1 MEVAIPVVAL
11 GALYVISNQKK
22 KENFEER
29 EAKKE
34 QELPNTNVPPVN
46 YPVQTYGELGQNV
59 NYYQNPNAAT
69 DKYYQ
74 QDSYEKAINKGLT
87 KKAPVFHSLT
97 GERVTAKDLKHNNM
111 VPFFGSHVR
120 QRTANLD
127 GNESILDSMQGAG
140 SQDICKKGQAPLFK
154 PQKNMGWAH
163 GTPNMSDFM
172 QSRVNPAMK
181 MSNVKPFETQ
191 NVGPGLNR
199 GYTTA
204 GSGGFN
210 AGMEAR
216 DKWISKT
223 VDELRIKTNP
233 KVTYE
238 GVTLGG
244 GSAVQNRGII
254 GKVEKHLP
262 DTYYINSPERYFT
275 TPVGAKA
282 PTVRSKTILQPVS
295 RPGTTRE
302 YFGDGAREGDGV
314 RIRGKYQQAHRKI
327 LGAENTG
334 PADAAGH
341 WGACEE
347 KTAVPCD
354 YGKKGYDLPINERN
368 FTSERGGR
376 FNGVAG
382 SVIGAVVAP
391 LLDILRPSRK
401 ENVIGNMRPTGN
413 MSGPSE
419 MYVYNP
425 ADVARTTTRE
435 TTEVNPFPMNVNN
448 QRPGGGYETAEQQ
461 PVSQQRDNTSCPYSG
476 NAGNTA
482 GTSNAPVYNAA
493 YNATINPNKSD
504 IANAP
509 RGNAL
514 SMGNMN
520 LFEGTQN
527 IQVNKVDQDRLNPQL
542 NPGQYG
548 DAGPRAE
555 TYGSM
560 SHIPPL
566 PQGVNCQRTDPG
578 ILDAYRCNPFTHSL
592 HSSA

>member
-22 KENFEER
+22 KENFEVR

-34 QELPNTNVPPVN
+34 QELPNTYIPPVN

-59 NYYQNPNAAT
+59 NYYKNPNAAT

-74 QDSYEKAINKGLT
+74 QDSYEKSINKGLT

-238 GVTLGG
+238 GVTLGE
-244 GSAVQNRGII
+244 Q
-254 GKVEKHLP
+254 
-262 DTYYINSPERYFT
+262 DTLS
-275 TPVGAKA
+275 
-282 PTVRSKTILQPVS
+282 L
-295 RPGTTRE
+295 
-302 YFGDGAREGDGV
+302 
-314 RIRGKYQQAHRKI
+314 
-327 LGAENTG
+327 
-334 PADAAGH
+334 
-341 WGACEE
+341 
-347 KTAVPCD
+347 
-354 YGKKGYDLPINERN
+354 
-368 FTSERGGR
+368 
-376 FNGVAG
+376 
-382 SVIGAVVAP
+382 
-391 LLDILRPSRK
+391 
-401 ENVIGNMRPTGN
+401 
-413 MSGPSE
+413 
-419 MYVYNP
+419 YN
-425 ADVARTTTRE
+425 
-435 TTEVNPFPMNVNN
+435 
-448 QRPGGGYETAEQQ
+448 
-461 PVSQQRDNTSCPYSG
+461 
-476 NAGNTA
+476 
-482 GTSNAPVYNAA
+482 
-493 YNATINPNKSD
+493 
-504 IANAP
+504 
-509 RGNAL
+509 L
-514 SMGNMN
+514 W
-520 LFEGTQN
+520 
-527 IQVNKVDQDRLNPQL
+527 
-542 NPGQYG
+542 
-548 DAGPRAE
+548 
-555 TYGSM
+555 
-560 SHIPPL
+560 
-566 PQGVNCQRTDPG
+566 
-578 ILDAYRCNPFTHSL
+578 
-592 HSSA
+592 

>member
-1 MEVAIPVVAL
+1 MEIAIPVVAL

-22 KENFEER
+22 KEKFTER

-34 QELPNTNVPPVN
+34 QELPNTDVPPVN
-46 YPVQTYGELGQNV
+46 YPVQTYGELGSNI
-59 NYYQNPNAAT
+59 NYYSNANAAT

-74 QDSYEKAINKGLT
+74 QDAYEKSIDKGLT
-87 KKAPVFHSLT
+87 KKAPVFQSLT
-97 GERVTAKDLKHNNM
+97 GEKVTAKELKHNNM

-127 GNESILDSMQGAG
+127 GNESILDNMQGTG
-140 SQDICKKGQAPLFK
+140 SQNICKKGQAPLFK

-163 GTPNMSDFM
+163 GTPNASDFL

-233 KVTYE
+233 KMTYE

-244 GSAVQNRGII
+244 GSAVQNRGLI
-254 GKVEKHLP
+254 GKVEKNLP
-262 DTYYINSPERYFT
+262 DTFYINSPERYFT

-282 PTVRSKTILQPVS
+282 PTVRSKIILQPGS
-295 RPGTTRE
+295 RTATTRE
-302 YFGDGAREGDGV
+302 YFGDGAREGEGV
-314 RIRGKYQQAHRKI
+314 VLMGEYQQPHRKV
-327 LGAENTG
+327 LGSENTG
-334 PADAAGH
+334 PANAAGH
-341 WGACEE
+341 WEACEV
-347 KTAVPCD
+347 KTSTPCD
-354 YGKKGYDLPINERN
+354 YGRKGYNLPINERN

-376 FNGVAG
+376 YGGVAG
-382 SVIGAVVAP
+382 SVIGAVIAP
-391 LLDILRPSRK
+391 LLDILRPSKK

-413 MSGPSE
+413 MGGPSE

-425 ADVARTTTRE
+425 ADVARTTTKE
-435 TTEVNPFPMNVNN
+435 TTEVNPFPMYVNN
-448 QRPGGGYETAEQQ
+448 QRPGGGYQTSEQQ
-461 PVSQQRDNTSCPYSG
+461 PVSQQRDDTSCPYSG
-476 NAGNTA
+476 NVGNTQ

-504 IANAP
+504 IANAA

-514 SMGNMN
+514 AMGNMN
-520 LFEGTQN
+520 LFEGVQN
-527 IQVNKVDQDRLNPQL
+527 IQVNKVDKDRLNRQL
-542 NPGQYG
+542 NPGQY
-548 DAGPRAE
+548 ASVGPRAE
-555 TYGSM
+555 TYGSI

-566 PQGVNCQRTDPG
+566 PQGINCQRTDPG
-578 ILDAYRCNPFTHSL
+578 ILDAFRCNPFTKSL